1 MKVRGDEK
9 MEIWTMKQ
17 MDKMSELDFAIA
29 ILNERRNKLTNIY
42 SPLSVKIGK
51 TVKYLEQLSETIK
64 EVRETAE
71 TYASID
77 GAHHKTYGLVNIAK
91 RLGSKMQFPDG
102 GIPP

>member
-1 MKVRGDEK
+1 MKRWSMND
-9 MEIWTMKQ
+9 MN
-17 MDKMSELDFAIA
+17 KMSALDFAVEM
-29 ILNERRNKLTNIY
+29 LMEREKGLTNAY
-42 SPLSVKIGK
+42 APLGVKIIE

-77 GAHHKTYGLVNIAK
+77 GSHHKTYGLVKIAK

-102 GIPP
+102 GIPT

>member
-1 MKVRGDEK
+1 MERWNMEK
-9 MEIWTMKQ
+9 LSKIS
-17 MDKMSELDFAIA
+17 DLDFAVA
-29 ILNERRNKLTNIY
+29 ILIERENGLTNAY
-42 SPLSVKIGK
+42 APLGVKIGE
-51 TVKYLEQLSETIK
+51 TVKYLKQLSETIK

-77 GAHHKTYGLVNIAK
+77 GAHHKTYGLVKIAK